1 VARIAETTSPK
12 GPRSLDI
19 ALSERNLIT
28 LLSKLYTPGSAC
40 TLQVGDTPSGFG
52 AVLVRAEPDELH
64 YAWPTREGAPPGA
77 MHPIAEAVCLIA
89 RRAVTAALTGD
100 HTTLARMLETDDAP

>member
-1 VARIAETTSPK
+1 MARIAETASPE
-12 GPRSLDI
+12 GQRGLDI

-40 TLQVGDTPSGFG
+40 TLEVGDPPSGFD
-52 AVLVRAEPDELH
+52 AALLRAEPDELH
-64 YAWPTREGAPPGA
+64 YAWPTREGAPPGN

-89 RRAVTAALTGD
+89 RRAVTAALNGD
-100 HTTLARMLETDDAP
+100 HATLARMLDTDAAP

>member
-1 VARIAETTSPK
+1 VARIAQTASPE
-12 GPRSLDI
+12 GRHSLDI

-40 TLQVGDTPSGFG
+40 AIEVGDIPGGF
-52 AVLVRAEPDELH
+52 ATALVRAEPDELH

-77 MHPIAEAVCLIA
+77 MHPLAEAVCLIA
-89 RRAVTAALTGD
+89 RRAVTAALHGD
-100 HTTLARMLETDDAP
+100 HATLSRMLDIEDAP